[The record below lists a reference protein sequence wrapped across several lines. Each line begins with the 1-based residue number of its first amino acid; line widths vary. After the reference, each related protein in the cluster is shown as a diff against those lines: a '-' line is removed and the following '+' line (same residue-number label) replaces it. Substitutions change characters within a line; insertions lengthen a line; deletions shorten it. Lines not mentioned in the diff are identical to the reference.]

1 MRTEKFLLM
10 LGLCKRAG
18 AVIIGTPMVVKSLQE
33 KKALKVFYASDS
45 SANTEK
51 KITDKCAYYG
61 VECIKTSYTS
71 EELGKA
77 VGKMGAVCALSITDK
92 NFSKELSTLNLN
104 EKR

>member
-18 AVIIGTPMVVKSLQE
+18 AVIIGTPMVVKALQD
-33 KKALKVFYASDS
+33 KKAVKVFYSCDA

-51 KITDKCAYYG
+51 RITDKCAYYK
-61 VECIKTSYTS
+61 VECVRTSYTS
-71 EELGKA
+71 EELGMA
-77 VGKMGAVCALSITDK
+77 VGKTGAVCALGITDK
-92 NFSKELSTLNLN
+92 NFSNELSTLNLN

>member
-18 AVIIGTPMVVKSLQE
+18 AVIIGTPMVVKALQD
-33 KKALKVFYASDS
+33 KKAVKVFYSCDA

-51 KITDKCAYYG
+51 RITDKCAYYK
-61 VECIKTSYTS
+61 VECVRTSYTS

-77 VGKMGAVCALSITDK
+77 VGKTGAVCALGITDK
-92 NFSKELSTLNLN
+92 NFSNELSTLNLN